1 MMSFDLALN
10 KGDLQVGPDGEMSQ
24 IRNTS
29 KVVQDVLKVIHMPV
43 GSNPFFPRLGST
55 ITTDNIGQISNQQFM
70 QTRAAASLTQSIQ
83 TIQTIQRNQALT
95 QSLTPEEIITNI
107 LQLDVQLDK
116 DPRQIDISIII
127 QTEALTTVTIPS
139 FTLSTNIL

>member
-1 MMSFDLALN
+1 MSFDLALN
-10 KGDLQVGPDGEMSQ
+10 QGDLQVGSDGEISQ

-43 GSNPFFPRLGST
+43 GSNPLFPRLGST

-70 QTRAAASLTQSIQ
+70 ETRAAASLTQSIQ

-95 QSLTPEEIITNI
+95 QSLTPEEIITDI
-107 LQLDVQLDK
+107 LQLDVQLDQ
-116 DPRQIDISIII
+116 DPRQVNISIVI
-127 QTEALTTVTIPS
+127 QTEAMSAITIPS